1 MSAPQSDLLMLLAG
15 LGAVLAAASIAG
27 YMLQRRLSPD
37 GDNAAVENFN
47 DRVRAWWAMV
57 VLMGLALLF
66 GRFGIILLFAFASF
80 AALREFV
87 TLTDTRRG
95 DHWALAAAF
104 FVILPLQY
112 WLVFIDWYGLYSIFI
127 PVYAFLLMP
136 IAAVLRGDTDRFLER
151 IAQVQWALMICVFCV
166 SHVPA
171 LLSLEIPGYAGR
183 NLLLIAFL
191 VVVVQSSDVLQYV
204 WGRLA
209 GRTKIAPHLSP
220 SKTVEGF
227 LGGALSATAVGAML
241 SWMTPFTPLQAALL
255 SFIVVVMGFLGGLV
269 MSAIKRDRG
278 VKDWGHLIA
287 GHGGFI
293 DRLDSVI
300 FSAPVFFHL
309 VRYWW
314 SLT

>member
-1 MSAPQSDLLMLLAG
+1 MSEHQIDLLKLLGGLAG
-15 LGAVLAAASIAG
+15 VLIAASLVG
-27 YMLQRRLSPD
+27 YVLHRKFSPD
-37 GDNAAVENFN
+37 GSNTAIENLN
-47 DRVRAWWAMV
+47 DRVNAWWVMII
-57 VLMGLALLF
+57 LMGGALMF
-66 GRFGIILLFAFASF
+66 GRVGAILLFAFASF

-87 TLTDTRRG
+87 TLTNTRRG
-95 DHWALAAAF
+95 DHWALASAF
-104 FVILPLQY
+104 FIFLPLQY
-112 WLVFIDWYGLYSIFI
+112 YLIYIDWYGLYSILV
-127 PVYAFLLMP
+127 PVYAFLLLP
-136 IAAVLRGDTDRFLER
+136 IVSAVRGDTDHFLVRVAE
-151 IAQVQWALMICVFCV
+151 VQWALMICVFCV

-171 LLSLEIPGYAGR
+171 LLTLDIPGYEGR

-204 WGRLA
+204 WGKLL
-209 GRTKIAPHLSP
+209 GRTKIAPNLSP
-220 SKTVEGF
+220 SKTLEG
-227 LGGALSATAVGAML
+227 LIGGALSATLVGAGL
-241 SWMTPFTPLQAALL
+241 FWMTPFTPVQAGLL
-255 SFIVVVMGFLGGLV
+255 SFVIVLLGFFGGLV

-300 FSAPVFFHL
+300 FSAPIFFHL